1 MPDYY
6 VSINNHT
13 VNVCSLMWK
22 EVCGTLNGVGEQV
35 IKWYVYC
42 ICLGN
47 ILEENISRN

>member
-13 VNVCSLMWK
+13 VNVLINVK
-22 EVCGTLNGVGEQV
+22 EVYGTLNGVGEQV
-35 IKWYVYC
+35 IKWYVHC